1 MRRPSLSG
9 LTVAA
14 LAGGSLVPLA
24 APAQAAEATTL
35 YVRQSSAACSDTGPG
50 TEAAPFCSIGP
61 AVARVE
67 AGQTVDIGAGTYAER
82 VTVAR
87 SGTPDQPVTIR
98 NTAGSNGRI
107 SGPEA
112 GVLVDGQHD
121 VVLRD
126 LWMTALAD
134 VPGLDLRDSSAI
146 TVQGGSFTM
155 AGPSAT
161 PVVRFAGVTRSV
173 LSTSKING
181 GTGVT
186 GVTLDA
192 TTTDVTVRAASV
204 TSNVVDNAAERGVAI
219 RVDGPG
225 NEVYGNII
233 GGFTG
238 AGILLGPGAAET
250 RVVNNQ
256 VSGGKG
262 VGIHNN
268 GAARTAITN
277 NEVRDRCFESVR
289 VDGAS
294 DGASLQ
300 NNVLFSSGAQ
310 NDPYCDS
317 TAEQTAEIG
326 LYDDSGRRVTVDYNN
341 TVHGSFIPGSSNY
354 SWNGTRMGL
363 TRFREVS
370 GQAAHDKEGSGPGDR
385 EDSANSAA
393 PGYPATDRTGAGRA
407 DNPATPNTGAGPVP
421 YADRGPTE
429 LLGNPYAVLDVRYD
443 ADTSSV
449 TLDASA
455 STPGYVP
462 LTTYVFDFGDGT
474 VVTQDKPVASRVYTR
489 TGTFTVSVKVSGSDG
504 RVGTTL
510 GQGVSVLPRTG
521 SIGLLSLHNLR
532 FANASTAGSNVQAD
546 QATMGA
552 GSQFDLMDAGNGRI
566 ALLSRATGKYLNNG
580 GDSIR
585 PLFAAVGSN
594 STFELLRNADGT
606 ISLRSDGGSYVG
618 VSSSTALTA
627 LAPII
632 NNREKFYRVN
642 VADSN
647 RTLKAAVNS
656 RYVSAESAGAKPLI
670 ANRDTAGPWETFD
683 LADLGSGQV
692 GVFSHAN
699 SRFVCADNV
708 GLNPLIANRTSAGAW
723 EKFTVTRNADG
734 TTSLKATINSKYVSA
749 DNVGTN
755 PLIANRATIGLWEK
769 FTVGG

>member
-1 MRRPSLSG
+1 MRRPSLAG

-14 LAGGSLVPLA
+14 LAGGSLLPLA
-24 APAQAAEATTL
+24 TPAQAADATTL
-35 YVRQSSAACSDTGPG
+35 YVRQNSAACSDTGPG
-50 TEAAPFCSIGP
+50 TQAAPFCSIGP

-82 VTVAR
+82 VTLAR
-87 SGTPDQPVTIR
+87 SGTPDQPITIR

-134 VPGLDLRDSSAI
+134 VPGLDLRDSSGI
-146 TVQGGSFTM
+146 TVQGGWYAMS
-155 AGPSAT
+155 GRSAT
-161 PVVRFAGVTRSV
+161 PVVRFAGVTRSTLSQTTITTPGNGIVLDAATTGVALRSLV
-173 LSTSKING
+173 LSG
-181 GTGVT
+181 GRLGADVGPGTG
-186 GVTLDA
+186 A
-192 TTTDVTVRAASV
+192 
-204 TSNVVDNAAERGVAI
+204 

-225 NEVYGNII
+225 NQVSSSTIS
-233 GGFTG
+233 GFD
-238 AGILLGPGAAET
+238 GAAVLVGPDAADTE
-250 RVVNNQ
+250 VVNNQ
-256 VSGGKG
+256 VSEGDGI
-262 VGIHNN
+262 GIHNN
-268 GAARTAITN
+268 GAARTAISN
-277 NEVRDRCFESVR
+277 NEVRGRCSGAVR
-289 VDGAS
+289 VDGSSA
-294 DGASLQ
+294 GASVQ
-300 NNVLFSSGAQ
+300 NNVLVSNVATTCS
-310 NDPYCDS
+310 DKPVL
-317 TAEQTAEIG
+317 E
-326 LYDDSGRRVTVDYNN
+326 LYDDSGKRVTVDYNN
-341 TVHGSFIPGSSNY
+341 TAQTFVPSASSY
-354 SWNGTRMGL
+354 SWNGTTMDL
-363 TRFREVS
+363 ARFRTVS
-370 GQAAHDKEGSGPGDR
+370 GQAAHDREGSGAAVR

-407 DNPATPNTGAGPVP
+407 DNPAVPNTGAGPVP
-421 YADRGPTE
+421 WADRGPTE
-429 LLGNPYAVLDVRYD
+429 LLGTPQAVLDIRYD
-443 ADTSSV
+443 PDTSSV

-474 VVTQDKPVASRVYTR
+474 VVTQDRPVASRTYTR

-504 RVGTTL
+504 RVGASL
-510 GQGVSVLPRTG
+510 GLLVSVLPRTG

-532 FANASTAGSNVQAD
+532 FANAPTAGSDVQAD

-552 GSQFDLMDAGNGRI
+552 GGQFDLMDAGNGRI
-566 ALLSRATGKYLNNG
+566 ALFSRATGKYLSNNG
-580 GDSIR
+580 DAIK
-585 PLFAAVGSN
+585 PLFPTVASN

-606 ISLRSDGGSYVG
+606 VSLRGENGGYVG

-627 LAPII
+627 VASTI
-632 NNREKFYRVN
+632 NTREKFYRVN

-647 RTLKAAVNS
+647 RTLKAAVNGK
-656 RYVSAESAGAKPLI
+656 YVSAESAGAKPLI
-670 ANRDTAGPWETFD
+670 ANRDAAGPWETFD

-755 PLIANRATIGLWEK
+755 PLIANRTTIGLWEK
-769 FTVGG
+769 FTVAG